1 MLREYLKL
9 RKSTLFL
16 GVILVGFLI
25 GGLVYALSDNLYA
38 NLKDLGEI
46 ASVVR
51 SQYVEEVD
59 PRNLIRAGIEGMLS
73 SLDPY
78 SEYLDEKQYQALL
91 EDTYGQFEGLGIE
104 IAISDGWLTVIAPL
118 EDTPADRMGIQAGDR
133 IIEIEG
139 ISTEGITAEEAVTKL
154 RGKKGTVVNI
164 TIQREGIPEPMEYA
178 IVRDVIEIRSVPYY
192 GITSNKIG
200 YVRLNRFS
208 EISSY
213 ELKDA
218 ISELLQKEIKG
229 LILDLRSNPGGLLTQ
244 AIEVASIFLDKD
256 KLVVETKGRVSSQNR
271 RFFSSD
277 KPLSTELPLAVLV
290 DEGSASGSEIVAG
303 AIQDWD
309 RGVIVGAPTFG
320 KGLVQSLM
328 QMKDGA
334 ALKLTTAKY
343 YVPSGRCIQKPE
355 LSRKSSQ
362 QPEEGPPSDSVQQ
375 EADLKK
381 EEFSTKRGRVVYGG
395 GGIVPDVLVTPDRL
409 SPLEY
414 NLLAKL
420 TFFDFAVHYTATHPK
435 LPKDFEV
442 DQSILKEFKQFL
454 KTKNF
459 SYKTASEIELE
470 RLKETI
476 KEEVGLEST
485 YGEGKRTIP
494 QVLTDLEKLLKAQK
508 ENDLKESED
517 YIRWKIKESITVK
530 LYGQSAKY
538 EEVWFNYHPEIK
550 KAIQILSDPDE
561 YKSLL
566 SIK

>member
-1 MLREYLKL
+1 MVKKYLEL
-9 RKSTLFL
+9 RKSTLF
-16 GVILVGFLI
+16 VAVVLVGLLI

-38 NLKDLGEI
+38 SLKDFREV
-46 ASVVR
+46 ATVVS
-51 SQYVEEVD
+51 SQYVEEVNSQD
-59 PRNLIRAGIEGMLS
+59 LIKAGIEGMLK

-78 SEYLDEKQYQALL
+78 SEYLDEKQYRALL

-104 IAISDGWLTVIAPL
+104 IAITDGWLTVIAPL

-139 ISTEGITAEEAVTKL
+139 VSTKGITIDEAVTKL
-154 RGKKGTVVNI
+154 RGKKGTVVHV
-164 TIQREGIPEPMEYA
+164 TIQRERITEPMEYA

-208 EISSY
+208 ETSSY

-229 LILDLRSNPGGLLTQ
+229 LILDLRGNPGGLLTQ
-244 AIEVASIFLDKD
+244 AIEVTSIFLDKD
-256 KLVVETKGRVSSQNR
+256 RLVVETKGKASSQNR
-271 RFFSSD
+271 KFPSSG
-277 KPLSTELPLAVLV
+277 KSLCTELPLVVLV

-320 KGLVQSLM
+320 KGLVQSIM
-328 QMKDGA
+328 QMKGGG

-343 YVPSGRCIQKPE
+343 YIPSGRCIQKPE
-355 LSRKSSQ
+355 LSKSLSSLT
-362 QPEEGPPSDSVQQ
+362 EKNLPSDSIPQ
-375 EADLKK
+375 ESDLNK
-381 EEFSTKRGRVVYGG
+381 EKFLTKSRRVVYGG
-395 GGIVPDVLVTPDRL
+395 GGIMPDVEVPSDEL

-420 TFFDFAVHYTATHPK
+420 AFFDFAVHYTATYPK

-442 DQSILKEFKQFL
+442 DQTMLSEFKEFL

-459 SYKTASEIELE
+459 SYQTASDLELE
-470 RLKETI
+470 KLKQII
-476 KEEVGLEST
+476 KEEGRLEST
-485 YGEGKRTIP
+485 YIEGRRTIP
-494 QVLTDLEKLLKAQK
+494 QVLADLEELLKAQK
-508 ENDLKESED
+508 ENDLIRSED
-517 YIRWKIKESITVK
+517 YVKWKIKESILVK

-538 EEVWFNYHPEIK
+538 EEVWFKYHPKIK
-550 KAIQILSDPDE
+550 KAIQILSRPDE
-561 YKSLL
+561 YKNLL
-566 SIK
+566 SLK

>member
-1 MLREYLKL
+1 MLKGYLEL

-16 GVILVGFLI
+16 GVILVGLLI
-25 GGLVYALSDNLYA
+25 GGLVYALSGDLYA
-38 NLKDLGEI
+38 SLNDFREV
-46 ASVVR
+46 ATVVS

-59 PRNLIRAGIEGMLS
+59 SQDLIKAGIEGMLS
-73 SLDPY
+73 KLDPY
-78 SEYLDEKQYQALL
+78 SEYLDEKEYRALL

-104 IAISDGWLTVIAPL
+104 IAITDGWLTVIAPL

-139 ISTEGITAEEAVTKL
+139 VSTEGITAEEAVTKL
-154 RGKKGTVVNI
+154 RGKKGTVVHI
-164 TIQREGIPEPMEYA
+164 TIQREGIAKPMEYA

-208 EISSY
+208 ETSSY

-218 ISELLQKEIKG
+218 ISELLRKEIKG
-229 LILDLRSNPGGLLTQ
+229 LILDLRGNPGGLLTQ
-244 AIEVASIFLDKD
+244 AIEVTSVFLDKD
-256 KLVVETKGRVSSQNR
+256 KLVVETKGKVSSQSR
-271 RFFSSD
+271 KFFSSG
-277 KPLSTELPLAVLV
+277 KPLSTELPLVVLV

-309 RGVIVGAPTFG
+309 RGVIVGASTFG
-320 KGLVQSLM
+320 KGLVQSIM

-343 YVPSGRCIQKPE
+343 YIPSGRCIQKPK
-355 LSRKSSQ
+355 LSKSFFSQ
-362 QPEEGPPSDSVQQ
+362 TEENPPSDSTQQ
-375 EADLKK
+375 ESDEAKK
-381 EEFSTKRGRVVYGG
+381 KFFTKGGRVVYGR
-395 GGIVPDVLVTPDRL
+395 GGIVPDVLVPPDKL

-442 DQSILKEFKQFL
+442 DQTMLAEFKQSL

-459 SYKTASEIELE
+459 SYQTASEVELQK
-470 RLKETI
+470 LKQTI
-476 KEEVGLEST
+476 KEEGRLEST
-485 YGEGKRTIP
+485 YSEERRTIP
-494 QVLTDLEKLLKAQK
+494 QVLTDLERLLKAQK
-508 ENDLKESED
+508 ENDLKESEE
-517 YIRWKIKESITVK
+517 YIKWKIKESILVK
-530 LYGQSAKY
+530 LYGKSAKY
-538 EEVWFNYHPEIK
+538 EEIWFNYHPEIK
-550 KAIQILSDPDE
+550 KAIQILSDRDE
-561 YKSLL
+561 YESLL
-566 SIK
+566 SMK